1 MDMLDSMVAAVGTPD
16 AVHRKLEALGP
27 AHTRHGARALEHM
40 PVFQRALGRL
50 LLDGL
55 GEAGLTDEVLCV
67 GGGCHARRS
76 VGMTASAS
84 RARSCVCL
92 IEPVCGAADNESLLH
107 CLCLS
112 VS

>member
-1 MDMLDSMVAAVGTPD
+1 MDMLDSMVAAVATPD

-67 GGGCHARRS
+67 CVCVGGVMLAGRWAWPLGR
-76 VGMTASAS
+76 
-84 RARSCVCL
+84 RARVR
-92 IEPVCGAADNESLLH
+92 AFA
-107 CLCLS
+107 
-112 VS
+112 

>member
-1 MDMLDSMVAAVGTPD
+1 MDMLDSMVAAVATPD

-67 GGGCHARRS
+67 CGGVSCSS
-76 VGMTASAS
+76 VGGHDRFGVA
-84 RARSCVCL
+84 RAFVRVCGRACLRSCRQ
-92 IEPVCGAADNESLLH
+92 
-107 CLCLS
+107 
-112 VS
+112 